1 MHKTA
6 HPNHKKNSSAV
17 NSCQS
22 AVKLDLQNVLN
33 LTLSGHGQDVESKLS
48 ITQLNLNLTK
58 IHSNMNQT
66 LDIPHTLNDFLLKN
80 E

>member
-1 MHKTA
+1 MELIIQA
-6 HPNHKKNSSAV
+6 VKKNSSAV

-33 LTLSGHGQDVESKLS
+33 LTLSGHGQVVESQLS

-58 IHSNMNQT
+58 IHSKA
-66 LDIPHTLNDFLLKN
+66 PAKF
-80 E
+80 